1 MALRVLLV
9 EDEYLIRL
17 WLADCLREAGFDVT
31 EAENGDRA
39 LALLDIAEGFDLLIT
54 DLHMPGR
61 ADGNAVAA
69 GAKLRYPGLPVI
81 YATGRCDSLRN
92 KLAACDALVA
102 KPYTSTTMLTT
113 AQRLLDTGRGPGNGG
128 GPVDGIGWPQ
138 PGLEAEAATDART
151 LRRGDRET
159 ARAT

>member
-1 MALRVLLV
+1 MAMRVLLV

-81 YATGRCDSLRN
+81 YATGRCDTVYEHDDADHGAASAGYRPRSGQRRRSGRRHR
-92 KLAACDALVA
+92 LAAAG
-102 KPYTSTTMLTT
+102 P
-113 AQRLLDTGRGPGNGG
+113 RG
-128 GPVDGIGWPQ
+128 
-138 PGLEAEAATDART
+138 
-151 LRRGDRET
+151 
-159 ARAT
+159 